1 MSLLMKV
8 ILFLSLYNMVA
19 SLLYGIFIRIP
30 NRIRYAKEMI
40 RRSEEIRKQRSDLEE
55 CDLNELYEG
64 EIPGL
69 KHVFRPLFTFEEDI
83 EDQENEEEEG

>member
-1 MSLLMKV
+1 MLFFMEILLFIYIYTV
-8 ILFLSLYNMVA
+8 VA
-19 SLLYGIFIRIP
+19 FLLYEIFVRIP

-83 EDQENEEEEG
+83 ANQENEEEEG

>member
-30 NRIRYAKEMI
+30 NRIRYAKEMK
-40 RRSEEIRKQRSDLEE
+40 RRREERRKQRSDLEE
-55 CDLNELYEG
+55 CELNEIYEG
-64 EIPGL
+64 EIPGI
-69 KHVFRPLFTFEEDI
+69 KDIFRPLFAFEED
-83 EDQENEEEEG
+83 DEEEEE